1 MISING
7 IGGGISG
14 KEGAGSRGEWRKG
27 MDLKMNPDFRFVR
40 INGSDYN
47 GIIAYL

>member
-1 MISING
+1 MISINSK
-7 IGGGISG
+7 GGGISG
-14 KEGAGSRGEWRKG
+14 IEGAGSGGGWRKD